1 MRKKGLPLVHDNH
14 EAGSAVESRDP
25 TRLLAES
32 QAGDQSALDRLMPI
46 VYNELRRIAARY
58 LHSERTGHT
67 LQTTALVH
75 EAYLRLVDE
84 TRIQWQGR
92 AHFFGVA
99 ATVIRNI
106 LVDHA
111 RTNKAAKRG
120 GGAQK
125 LSLDEALAVAAGQET
140 DILAV
145 DDALQALS
153 KIDRQQGRIVELR
166 FFAGLTI
173 EETAEV
179 LRISPSTVKRDW
191 ILAKTW
197 IYRELSHSAVEP

>member
-1 MRKKGLPLVHDNH
+1 LVHENH
-14 EAGSAVESRDP
+14 EAGSASESRDV
-25 TRLLAES
+25 TRLLAEW
-32 QAGDQSALDRLMPI
+32 QAGDQSALDRLMPL
-46 VYNELRRIAARY
+46 VYHELRRIAARY

-84 TRIQWQGR
+84 THIQWHGR
-92 AHFFGVA
+92 AHFFAVA
-99 ATVIRNI
+99 ATLIRNI

-111 RTNKAAKRG
+111 RIQKAAKRG

-125 LSLDEALAVAAGQET
+125 LSLEEAFAVAAGHET

-145 DDALQALS
+145 DDALHGLS
-153 KIDRQQGRIVELR
+153 KIDPQQGRIVELR

-179 LRISPSTVKRDW
+179 LHISPSTVKRDW

-197 IYRELSHSAVEP
+197 IYRELSQSAVEP